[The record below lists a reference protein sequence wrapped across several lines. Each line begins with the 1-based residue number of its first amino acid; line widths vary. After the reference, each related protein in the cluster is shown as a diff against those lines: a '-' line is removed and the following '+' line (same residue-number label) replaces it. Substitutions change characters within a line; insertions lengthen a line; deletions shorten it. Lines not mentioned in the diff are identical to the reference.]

1 MIRHAYCLQQN
12 GELETLRPCGWSI
25 TWPSACISGRQFS
38 STYSNVNVHS
48 LWPCKPSLLEFIL
61 RIQVL
66 KKDVTGMFPGHPVVI
81 MPGFH
86 CRGHEFHPWSGNHNP
101 ICLTVQP
108 LKKNEEENGYYKDIY
123 IRIFIAA
130 LFYISGQKSI

>member
-1 MIRHAYCLQQN
+1 MFNIPGNQTETLMRYQTGSDDKTCLLFAT
-12 GELETLRPCGWSI
+12 EWRTETLRPCGWSI

-86 CRGHEFHPWSGNHNP
+86 CRGHEFHPWSGNHNF

-108 LKKNEEENGYYKDIY
+108 LKKKWRRKWI
-123 IRIFIAA
+123 
-130 LFYISGQKSI
+130 L